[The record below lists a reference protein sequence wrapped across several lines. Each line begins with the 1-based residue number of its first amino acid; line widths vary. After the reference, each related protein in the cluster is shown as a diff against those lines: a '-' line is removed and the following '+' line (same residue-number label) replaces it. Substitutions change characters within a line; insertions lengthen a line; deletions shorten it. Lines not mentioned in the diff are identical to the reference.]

1 MTRKCGKRPSVT
13 VIQPINVPLPVK
25 LTVEQFELLDRSG
38 AFDRYAKTELI
49 EGAIYAMQGQFRPHS
64 FAKNELT
71 YRLRRSLEALG
82 SDLLPQSEPTV
93 AMPPV
98 NAPEPD
104 IVVTNAPKG
113 DGYTPLESVV
123 LAVEIADSTAA
134 FDLGTKAALYS
145 RQGIPEYWVLEIPA
159 TTLHQFWNPTES
171 GYREGR
177 SIAIGER
184 IESITI
190 PGLAVESDGLI

>member
-1 MTRKCGKRPSVT
+1 VT
-13 VIQPINVPLPVK
+13 AIQPINVPERVK
-25 LTVEQFELLDRSG
+25 LTIEQFEMLDRAG

-49 EGAIYAMQGQFRPHS
+49 EGTIYAMQGQFRPHS

-71 YRLRRSLEALG
+71 YRLRLALEALG
-82 SDLLPQSEPTV
+82 SDFLPQSEPTV

-113 DGYTPLESVV
+113 EGYTPLDSVA
-123 LAVEIADSTAA
+123 LAVEIADSTAQ

-145 RQGIPEYWVLEIPA
+145 RQALPEYWVLEIPA
-159 TTLHQFWNPTES
+159 ATLHQFWSPAES
-171 GYREGR
+171 GYRECR
-177 SIAIGER
+177 SIPIGQR
-184 IESITI
+184 IESVTI